1 MFTNKD
7 VASSV
12 MSRWTRRVPW
22 LLIPVMLLS
31 FSIAFAQQLT
41 GTLSGI
47 VTDQTDARVPGAQ
60 VLVKNDASGDTR
72 TQPQTAR
79 DSGQ

>member
-1 MFTNKD
+1 
-7 VASSV
+7 
-12 MSRWTRRVPW
+12 
-22 LLIPVMLLS
+22 MLLS